1 MEQDLSS
8 ASIWGLLDLFGPAPS
23 LDLIHSAREIWRRE
37 WDSNPRY
44 PFE

>member
-1 MEQDLSS
+1 MEQNLGSS
-8 ASIWGLLDLFGPAPS
+8 SISGLLDLFGPARN
-23 LDLIHSAREIWRRE
+23 LDLIHSAKEIWRRE

>member
-1 MEQDLSS
+1 MRIADTLPVSVESKVKVPLC
-8 ASIWGLLDLFGPAPS
+8 AGFKKG
-23 LDLIHSAREIWRRE
+23 WRRE